1 MQVRPRRAAGRAYFA
16 NNVASFHHIALLA
29 VELIHM
35 AVHSDQALPVI
46 DKNTISVEKKLPV
59 KIISPSAG
67 AMILAPR
74 GAAISRPLCGR
85 RACSLKNRFSPNGL
99 DVGP

>member
-46 DKNTISVEKKLPV
+46 DKNTISVEKKV
-59 KIISPSAG
+59 AGQNNFTIRRGNDISTSRRGNIKTTVWSA
-67 AMILAPR
+67 
-74 GAAISRPLCGR
+74 
-85 RACSLKNRFSPNGL
+85 SLFIKESL
-99 DVGP
+99 